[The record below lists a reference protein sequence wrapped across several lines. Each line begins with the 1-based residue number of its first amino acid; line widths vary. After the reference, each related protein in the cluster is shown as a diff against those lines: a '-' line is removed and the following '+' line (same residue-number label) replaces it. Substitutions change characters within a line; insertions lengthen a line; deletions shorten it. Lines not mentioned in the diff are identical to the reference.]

1 MDLLFN
7 INQIFKEVIYN
18 GILGISLLQIGSVTL
33 ILVISLLIRNFFAN
47 FIVRRIKNLV
57 LKTGNKIDDS
67 LFESLIP
74 PLKLLPIIFVFIFF
88 SLYLQVDTSLSNFIK
103 KINLT
108 LTTIFIFWIIHQSLN
123 TFFIFFEKLERVLTK
138 GLTIWI
144 FNSSKYLLMFL
155 GIVAVLDVWGIKIG
169 PIIAGLGLFGV
180 AVALGA
186 QDLFKNL
193 ISGILIIVERR
204 FHLGDIIEVPGY
216 ATGTV
221 EHIGFRSTLIRQFD
235 TVTISIPNYVFS
247 DTSIIN
253 YSKRKYRR
261 IKWIIGLVYDTS
273 TEQLKKICLD
283 INESISKDNDFI
295 INNDHQLFVRIE
307 KFSES
312 SIDILVQV
320 FANTNEWE
328 KYLIIKEKLAIKVKE
343 IVEENKSSFAFPS
356 QSIYVEN
363 QK

>member
-1 MDLLFN
+1 M
-7 INQIFKEVIYN
+7 
-18 GILGISLLQIGSVTL
+18 
-33 ILVISLLIRNFFAN
+33 
-47 FIVRRIKNLV
+47 
-57 LKTGNKIDDS
+57 
-67 LFESLIP
+67 
-74 PLKLLPIIFVFIFF
+74 
-88 SLYLQVDTSLSNFIK
+88 
-103 KINLT
+103 
-108 LTTIFIFWIIHQSLN
+108 
-123 TFFIFFEKLERVLTK
+123 
-138 GLTIWI
+138 
-144 FNSSKYLLMFL
+144 
-155 GIVAVLDVWGIKIG
+155 
-169 PIIAGLGLFGV
+169 
-180 AVALGA
+180 
-186 QDLFKNL
+186 
-193 ISGILIIVERR
+193 
-204 FHLGDIIEVPGY
+204 PGY

-343 IVEENKSSFAFPS
+343 IVEKNKSSFAFPS

>member
-1 MDLLFN
+1 MDFLFN

-33 ILVISLLIRNFFAN
+33 ILVISLLMRNFFAN
-47 FIVRRIKNLV
+47 FVVRRIKNLV

-144 FNSSKYLLMFL
+144 FNSSKYLLIFL

-312 SIDILVQV
+312 SIDILIQV

>member
-1 MDLLFN
+1 MDFLFN

-33 ILVISLLIRNFFAN
+33 ILVISLLMRNFFAN
-47 FIVRRIKNLV
+47 FVVRRIKNLV

-283 INESISKDNDFI
+283 INEYISKDNDFI